1 MCKVMEEMREEAV
14 ERDKVERVKRLIK
27 LGKLTLEEIADTME
41 LTLDKVKEISWV
53 CQLKCVS
60 SFF

>member
-27 LGKLTLEEIADTME
+27 LEIADTME

>member
-1 MCKVMEEMREEAV
+1 MREEAV

-41 LTLDKVKEISWV
+41 LTLDKVKEISLMKSV
-53 CQLKCVS
+53 
-60 SFF
+60 